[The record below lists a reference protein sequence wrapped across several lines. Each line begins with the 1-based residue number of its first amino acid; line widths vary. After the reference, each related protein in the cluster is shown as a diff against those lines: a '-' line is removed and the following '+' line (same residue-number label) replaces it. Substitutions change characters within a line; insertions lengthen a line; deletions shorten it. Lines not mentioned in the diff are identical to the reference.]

1 MPTINC
7 PFCNQIY
14 NVESSII
21 GQNVCCTI
29 CNKTFVA
36 KPQTIY
42 ILQPKQTQTVPS
54 NPKRRVA
61 YIAWAIFL
69 GHLGFHDFYAEYYL
83 FGFIHL
89 GLSFLTGVASAV
101 TGESC
106 SETMIISY
114 IWAIIEIFVIKKDE
128 KGIPMK

>member
-1 MPTINC
+1 M
-7 PFCNQIY
+7 
-14 NVESSII
+14 
-21 GQNVCCTI
+21 
-29 CNKTFVA
+29 FVVPSA
-36 KPQTIY
+36 IKLLSQSPKQY
-42 ILQPKQTQTVPS
+42 ILQPKQTQSVPS